1 MWNFQYFSGQEEMV
15 LPSLEILKRPTG
27 SPGQP
32 FSSSRLLKWQTQEN
46 VISSYAC
53 SCANVFYVCALPF
66 YAFFFSFRLA

>member
-1 MWNFQYFSGQEEMV
+1 VEFSVFQRTGRNV

-66 YAFFFSFRLA
+66 YAFFSFFRLA